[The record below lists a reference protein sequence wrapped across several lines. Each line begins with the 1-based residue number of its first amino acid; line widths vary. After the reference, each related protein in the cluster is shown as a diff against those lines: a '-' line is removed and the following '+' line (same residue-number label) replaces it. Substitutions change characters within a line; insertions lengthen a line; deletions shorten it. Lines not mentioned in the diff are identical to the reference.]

1 MKHRKL
7 RKELEVLFKIQD
19 GCNGFC
25 AYCQIPLARG
35 ASKSS
40 PPSKALS
47 SIEKLLE
54 QGVPEIVLTGIHLG
68 DYGRDLSE
76 QELSWCKDAK
86 QPFVEFLKRT
96 TSKS

>member
-1 MKHRKL
+1 MA
-7 RKELEVLFKIQD
+7 VMI
-19 GCNGFC
+19 C

-40 PPSKALS
+40 PSKALS
-47 SIEKLLE
+47 SIESFE

-86 QPFVEFLKRT
+86 QPLNFKKTFQILNLKG
-96 TSKS
+96 